1 MAATVFVLCAL
12 TSAACMVLLVRG
24 YLATRTRLLLW
35 SSLGFC
41 ALALNNLILVADRLV
56 FPDIDLGLPRV
67 ITALLGVSLML
78 YGCICDAD

>member
-1 MAATVFVLCAL
+1 MAEAVYVLCAL

-35 SSLGFC
+35 ASLGFC
-41 ALALNNLILVADRLV
+41 ALAINNVILVLDRLV
-56 FPDIDLGLPRV
+56 VPHDLALARV
-67 ITALLGVSLML
+67 LTALLGVSIML

>member
-1 MAATVFVLCAL
+1 MAAIVFILCAL
-12 TSAACMVLLVRG
+12 TSAACMVLLIRG

-41 ALALNNLILVADRLV
+41 ALALNNLLLVADRLI
-56 FPDIDLGLPRV
+56 FPHIDFSLWRV
-67 ITALLGVSLML
+67 MTALLGVSIML